1 MPKPKDGL
9 FSKFKRKT
17 DAVKKA
23 DGQEFP
29 AIRQKVYDA
38 IKNNDQTENAIINY
52 VLTQAASDKVSFATK
67 GGKTYVCFNN
77 DVISD
82 FFNDWFV
89 VVSAHHNNKM
99 SDNTYRPLLK
109 AMISMYSL
117 SEDAE
122 NNK

>member
-1 MPKPKDGL
+1 
-9 FSKFKRKT
+9 
-17 DAVKKA
+17 VKKTG
-23 DGQEFP
+23 GQEFP

-117 SEDAE
+117 SEDDE
-122 NNK
+122 NSK